1 MLVSASRDPDKTYD
15 GSPAGRSSSDSSSD
29 DSHAARS
36 ASDGVADPD
45 LAAIVAAWPTL
56 PAAIRAGLVAIAR
69 TACNVEG
76 KP

>member
-1 MLVSASRDPDKTYD
+1 
-15 GSPAGRSSSDSSSD
+15 
-29 DSHAARS
+29 
-36 ASDGVADPD
+36 VADPD